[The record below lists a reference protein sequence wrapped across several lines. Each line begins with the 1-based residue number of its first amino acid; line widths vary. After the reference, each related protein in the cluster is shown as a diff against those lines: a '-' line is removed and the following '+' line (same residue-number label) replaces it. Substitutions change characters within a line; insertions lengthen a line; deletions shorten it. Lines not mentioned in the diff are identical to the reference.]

1 MAGGAV
7 SWSSKLQTIV
17 ALSTTEAE
25 YVAACSAG
33 QEILW
38 MRNFLTECGYS
49 VKSAPSTLYID
60 NNSALQVAKNPEHHG
75 RMKHLDLRFYWL
87 RDEVHR
93 GSIRLVHL
101 QTADMPADMLT
112 KALGRVK
119 LQHMAALSGLGVG
132 R

>member
-1 MAGGAV
+1 MSKRDSDGRPILTRFNW
-7 SWSSKLQTIV
+7 SWWESEIQPWLSSKGLWR
-17 ALSTTEAE
+17 
-25 YVAACSAG
+25 YVKG
-33 QEILW
+33 
-38 MRNFLTECGYS
+38 
-49 VKSAPSTLYID
+49 APSTLYID

>member
-1 MAGGAV
+1 MGA
-7 SWSSKLQTIV
+7 STHANAISTMHQTRPNQ
-17 ALSTTEAE
+17 LNTSH
-25 YVAACSAG
+25 ACG
-33 QEILW
+33 RLW
-38 MRNFLTECGYS
+38 VVWISPYS
-49 VKSAPSTLYID
+49 
-60 NNSALQVAKNPEHHG
+60 
-75 RMKHLDLRFYWL
+75 
-87 RDEVHR
+87 